1 MSLVNKT
8 KRVVNKLA
16 FQTPGEQKID
26 PMIRKSSTYVRGQA
40 KAGAAGAAAGA
51 AGTAGLMATRGG
63 GGRGGGGGD
72 DDSET
77 NATLE
82 SAERVRAA
90 EDEASDAPEPRSEKR
105 QSFNEAFAAA
115 RKAGK
120 ETFRWTD
127 KSGKT
132 GTYTTEMK
140 GAEAPSRSAPPSKKA
155 TQYSDESKE
164 PDEVAEY
171 AGLPKGSTGSY
182 AKGGS
187 VRKPGKMPAK
197 MPMRPGAGLGTGL
210 GRLQRF
216 AKGGAVNK
224 SGSSCG
230 TRMAKG
236 GAVRGS
242 GAAVRGSRACKMY

>member
-16 FQTPGEQKID
+16 FQTPGEKKID

-51 AGTAGLMATRGG
+51 AGTAGLMATR
-63 GGRGGGGGD
+63 GGD

-140 GAEAPSRSAPPSKKA
+140 GASAPSRSAPPSKKA

-171 AGLPKGSTGSY
+171 AGLPKGSTGTY